1 MLPPWTWANGPWTA
15 ACDYKQP
22 GGYHG
27 VRIGEKVAVLRVK
40 RPIRPEMGRPVQN
53 HSNTD
58 RCSCLNSAIRINNC
72 TDPCIGGPHHV
83 PPIFD
88 GSNNAHPQML
98 KGR

>member
-15 ACDYKQP
+15 RDYKQP

-27 VRIGEKVAVLRVK
+27 VRIGEKVAVLGVK